1 MGPSTTRQ
9 SSSTL
14 ALLALAQCMSSRG
27 FASAPDA
34 ARNHSENLLLA
45 ASALSWAVC
54 QVLYWDMPVQR
65 AVAELMVCQNERWEQ
80 MPRCR
85 QRYRRRVIRESW
97 TLLKQVLY
105 PARTA
110 FDIDLLLN
118 EEVYSRLLGEFEL
131 VNANIE
137 FGHPFQ
143 AALAQEALLPLSDAL
158 RRAGVWQAVAKA
170 DVHFSFHF
178 PNTRNPSMEPHQE
191 LVRRECTTKLFVFLS
206 AASFAHRDIQDVSM
220 LPSYLTA
227 RCSCTA
233 VVESSRE
240 KRLRV
245 SSDHT
250 FHTHPCAFLVGGA
263 IRVTAVAA
271 VGRKLSRHGGAR
283 TRLLAA
289 SQFIKG
295 ANDVTEEPLFCTV
308 LSTQE
313 DWRAAVAEVTAE
325 ASYQLRSRPRKC
337 WDFGVVYVSGHHDV
351 SVTDITMTLDRN
363 LGTSGACIG
372 AAVNGC
378 GGPGTDHH
386 RRTHTGRKTPVMQL
400 IAVQQPHKANPSA
413 SNSSPAELA
422 GAKPF
427 FVGQRELQEISGLVC
442 QIQGRTRVIGAQ
454 EPPLPRAWREY
465 LGIDEKEEARPRGIL
480 LFIDP
485 LASKYV
491 VGTVLS
497 ALDLAL
503 PNAVKC
509 GAVCADLLPS
519 RRRVAVAGYEM
530 RRGISSADD
539 VPAGVAGLLLPP
551 DMSIHSM
558 VCSGSSRVGPELR
571 VTSADGQVIKM
582 MQSEDDIEAHPATE
596 MLEAVCKQASPVQQ
610 LLIEKGGYL
619 LGLEAPRDPLD
630 PDKSKVY
637 DDVWGSSERAPSYSS
652 LRRQAAACDWLV
664 RSLEPLPGGSVVIR
678 RENLKRIPPRVGPAW
693 VRCQVH
699 VFDERQG
706 RQELQLMLQRYMGAR
721 MTLPTPAGKP
731 FGAMIFTCRSWFAQA
746 EDEVGVAEVSAAFD
760 PPPTVVS
767 VNVCGEVAHPGI
779 ALGGVDQKRTT
790 IQGHTATCCFLSY
803 EPSHELST
811 RGHGFEGHR
820 SGPFRDECRKRKGV
834 GDKYEHVE
842 ARRAPSGSCDGC
854 FWGFVSQ
861 ATQFGADGF
870 GIDQNALKRHE
881 AEQKV
886 KCARYLRFAFCAH
899 AVVLILINIIV
910 WAIWFILRSKQ
921 KGGTYQWPLWVTLGS
936 VVLLVA
942 HLLSMLP
949 YAVCKPS
956 HNCPRWVWVIL
967 LNIALVNIV
976 CWGVYATAEQQAC
989 PINNPHCEYLWPAW
1003 VSGATVLGGIVVSLL
1018 PCLIGAI
1025 FGIHDDV
1032 GDREA
1037 EGMMYSSESD

>member
-1 MGPSTTRQ
+1 MR
-9 SSSTL
+9 
-14 ALLALAQCMSSRG
+14 
-27 FASAPDA
+27 
-34 ARNHSENLLLA
+34 
-45 ASALSWAVC
+45 
-54 QVLYWDMPVQR
+54 
-65 AVAELMVCQNERWEQ
+65 
-80 MPRCR
+80 
-85 QRYRRRVIRESW
+85 RES
-97 TLLKQVLY
+97 
-105 PARTA
+105 
-110 FDIDLLLN
+110 
-118 EEVYSRLLGEFEL
+118 
-131 VNANIE
+131 
-137 FGHPFQ
+137 
-143 AALAQEALLPLSDAL
+143 
-158 RRAGVWQAVAKA
+158 
-170 DVHFSFHF
+170 
-178 PNTRNPSMEPHQE
+178 
-191 LVRRECTTKLFVFLS
+191 TTKLFVFLS
-206 AASFAHRDIQDVSM
+206 VASFAHRDIQDVSM

-240 KRLRV
+240 KRLRA
-245 SSDHT
+245 SSDRT
-250 FHTHPCAFLVGGA
+250 FHAHPCAFLAGGA
-263 IRVTAVAA
+263 TRVAAVAA

-386 RRTHTGRKTPVMQL
+386 RRTHTGRKTPVIQL

-413 SNSSPAELA
+413 SNGSPAELA

-465 LGIDEKEEARPRGIL
+465 LGIAEKEEARPRGIL

-596 MLEAVCKQASPVQQ
+596 MLEAVCKQASPVHQ

-790 IQGHTATCCFLSY
+790 IQ
-803 EPSHELST
+803 
-811 RGHGFEGHR
+811 
-820 SGPFRDECRKRKGV
+820 
-834 GDKYEHVE
+834 
-842 ARRAPSGSCDGC
+842 ARLHK
-854 FWGFVSQ
+854 F
-861 ATQFGADGF
+861 
-870 GIDQNALKRHE
+870 
-881 AEQKV
+881 
-886 KCARYLRFAFCAH
+886 
-899 AVVLILINIIV
+899 
-910 WAIWFILRSKQ
+910 
-921 KGGTYQWPLWVTLGS
+921 
-936 VVLLVA
+936 
-942 HLLSMLP
+942 
-949 YAVCKPS
+949 
-956 HNCPRWVWVIL
+956 
-967 LNIALVNIV
+967 
-976 CWGVYATAEQQAC
+976 
-989 PINNPHCEYLWPAW
+989 
-1003 VSGATVLGGIVVSLL
+1003 
-1018 PCLIGAI
+1018 
-1025 FGIHDDV
+1025 
-1032 GDREA
+1032 
-1037 EGMMYSSESD
+1037 